1 MITRRLEAMYLAG
14 GVKRCHTIPT
24 LFNRT
29 IAEHVYGAQMVAVE
43 LCRLNGV
50 EPGKVLEAVLYHDAP
65 EVETGDLP
73 ANVKK
78 HSQKL
83 REGLEDMEAN
93 FLLNLHMDF
102 PPLSELEQLIVK
114 AADNLD
120 FLFMCLNE
128 RRMGNRHPYLNV
140 VYNRSTSYAVTLME
154 KLNGTR
160 EVVMYIAQEWG
171 NVGKFTSAK
180 EWHGVN
186 VSG

>member
-1 MITRRLEAMYLAG
+1 MITTRLEAMYLAG

-29 IAEHVYGAQMVAVE
+29 ISEHVYGAQLIAVE
-43 LCRLNGV
+43 LCNLNGI
-50 EPGKVLEAVLYHDAP
+50 EPGRVLQKLLYHDAP

-78 HSQKL
+78 GSKDL
-83 REGLEDMEAN
+83 RDALARMEFDFMTRLYVADPECNDLE
-93 FLLNLHMDF
+93 
-102 PPLSELEQLIVK
+102 SLIVA

-140 VYNRSTSYAVTLME
+140 VFNRSNSYAVTLME
-154 KLNGTR
+154 KLNGVR
-160 EVVMYIAQEWG
+160 EVVMYVAQEWG

-186 VSG
+186 ITG